1 MHMNEKIEGIN
12 NTYLSVEKQSYS
24 YGSFSTVTVR
34 LLPSGKVTKWLDAE
48 LLFWHLEKA
57 KLLVDKL

>member
-1 MHMNEKIEGIN
+1 MNEKIEGIN

-48 LLFWHLEKA
+48 LLF
-57 KLLVDKL
+57 